1 MIKLNIKH
9 IDFYK
14 ILFSTTILY
23 VIFYLLYPCLYD
35 GWDDSILTLIS
46 SGYFNIDSKPDF
58 HLIFINTII
67 GQFLSFLYSLNKN
80 IEWYFLHLFIL
91 QIISTSTIYYIL
103 SLRFKT
109 FLSKVFLAILLFS
122 FSSMFLMKM
131 QFTTT
136 AYMLCASGYILL
148 LHTLDN
154 KFNLKSFKLLS
165 SIFLIVYSYLIRPEV
180 VFSTTALFV
189 PVFLLHRNLRILVP
203 IVLTILGIII
213 FSNFVNNSSYK
224 STQWKEYKQYNKFRG
239 NFNRYDTPL
248 IIEFNKN
255 TYTNNI
261 SIDEFDLYDIGL
273 PTRSIN
279 ANVIKDLISIYNK
292 NISNYKKLFL
302 IHIYYNLKGYFMEF
316 AIISIFLVSLLYK
329 FLSRKIEQENII
341 YILILTILSF
351 STLFIYLCIFKIP
364 KGRVFYGLFFALLI
378 IIIYYNHLF
387 SKYIFFLPFLLII
400 VPRIIAV
407 EKNFKIQNELSKK
420 AINFISKLDKDLVFI
435 NNGGS
440 ISGHIANL
448 PPHNIS
454 KIINNHNIII
464 NTWLLNSPIYKQ
476 QFEKYIGMDIEMQS
490 SYQLFKKAMLNDK
503 VFYILEDKYI
513 DLIRRYYYNNNVQI
527 QTKVSNNKIPII
539 GFRKNDTIQ

>member
-23 VIFYLLYPCLYD
+23 VIFYLLFPCLYD

-91 QIISTSTIYYIL
+91 QIISTSTIYYVL

-292 NISNYKKLFL
+292 NISNYKKLRK
-302 IHIYYNLKGYFMEF
+302 NL
-316 AIISIFLVSLLYK
+316 
-329 FLSRKIEQENII
+329 
-341 YILILTILSF
+341 
-351 STLFIYLCIFKIP
+351 
-364 KGRVFYGLFFALLI
+364 
-378 IIIYYNHLF
+378 LF
-387 SKYIFFLPFLLII
+387 SGLP
-400 VPRIIAV
+400 
-407 EKNFKIQNELSKK
+407 E
-420 AINFISKLDKDLVFI
+420 
-435 NNGGS
+435 
-440 ISGHIANL
+440 
-448 PPHNIS
+448 
-454 KIINNHNIII
+454 
-464 NTWLLNSPIYKQ
+464 T
-476 QFEKYIGMDIEMQS
+476 
-490 SYQLFKKAMLNDK
+490 
-503 VFYILEDKYI
+503 
-513 DLIRRYYYNNNVQI
+513 RR
-527 QTKVSNNKIPII
+527 
-539 GFRKNDTIQ
+539 